1 MSKKQLL
8 EEKIISLHSLWW
20 EAMRLG
26 DKEAFL
32 DIYKSLYRSLGGFGL
47 RIDTDPD
54 VVTDSLNQVFLDI
67 WEKHEFLPRVENVEA
82 YLRTTL
88 KHKILKN
95 IARQQ
100 KMDNAIAMISQ
111 DDELLDMPYE
121 ELVVKIESDELVKR
135 QLDIALKKLTPQQ
148 RKLIQLRFYEGLS
161 YENVA
166 ENSGLTVRTAYNTIY
181 SALKSLREHLRF

>member
-1 MSKKQLL
+1 
-8 EEKIISLHSLWW
+8 
-20 EAMRLG
+20 MRLG

-47 RIDTDPD
+47 RVYGDPD

-67 WEKHEFLPRVENVEA
+67 WEKHEFLPRVDNVEA
-82 YLRTTL
+82 YLSRTL
-88 KHKILKN
+88 KNKILKN

-135 QLDIALKKLTPQQ
+135 QLNIALKKLTPQQ

-181 SALKSLREHLRF
+181 SALKSLREHLRL

>member
-1 MSKKQLL
+1 MNRKQLL

-47 RIDTDPD
+47 RIHTDPD

-67 WEKHEFLPRVENVEA
+67 WKKHEFLPRVENVEA

-100 KMDNAIAMISQ
+100 KMDNAIAMI
-111 DDELLDMPYE
+111 
-121 ELVVKIESDELVKR
+121 
-135 QLDIALKKLTPQQ
+135 
-148 RKLIQLRFYEGLS
+148 
-161 YENVA
+161 N
-166 ENSGLTVRTAYNTIY
+166 
-181 SALKSLREHLRF
+181 

>member
-32 DIYKSLYRSLGGFGL
+32 DLYKSLYRSLGGFGL
-47 RIDTDPD
+47 RVHTDPD

-100 KMDNAIAMISQ
+100 KLDNAIAMIGL

-135 QLDIALKKLTPQQ
+135 QLNHALQKLTPQQ

-181 SALKSLREHLRF
+181 EALKFLRKHLRL

>member
-47 RIDTDPD
+47 RIYSDPD

-82 YLRTTL
+82 YLRRTL
-88 KHKILKN
+88 KNKILKN

>member
-1 MSKKQLL
+1 
-8 EEKIISLHSLWW
+8 
-20 EAMRLG
+20 MRLG

-47 RIDTDPD
+47 RIYSDPD

-82 YLRTTL
+82 YLRRTL
-88 KHKILKN
+88 KNKILKN

>member
-47 RIDTDPD
+47 RVYSDPD

-67 WEKHEFLPRVENVEA
+67 WEKHEFLPRVDNVEA
-82 YLRTTL
+82 YLSRTL
-88 KHKILKN
+88 KNKILKN

-181 SALKSLREHLRF
+181 SALKSLREHLRL